1 MKRSIPLDV
10 IKQNIIYEYFLFCKD
25 YNKFL
30 SRENFFRHVL
40 TQSDYEIKEELI
52 IEVGFNLFF
61 LLKRWSENKKTNDT

>member
-1 MKRSIPLDV
+1 MKRSIPLEV
-10 IKQNIIYEYFLFCKD
+10 IKQNILYEYYLFAKD

-40 TQSDYEIKEELI
+40 SQSDTEVKEELI

-61 LLKRWSENKKTNDT
+61 LLKRWSEDKKTNDS